1 MIVAPLGE
9 DRIPEVSSPHP
20 ESVGRHDVR
29 GNMSGA
35 SSALGSVARSQG
47 PQLLGRSRERER
59 IDGLI
64 EAASGGAGGMLVAHG
79 EAGVGKTALLAYAV
93 EAAHA
98 FRVLRTVGVEGE
110 MELPFAALQQL
121 CSPILELSERLPGPQ
136 RDALAVAFGVSAGQ
150 APNPFLVG
158 LAVLGLMSEAAEERP
173 LLCAVDDAQWL
184 DRASARAL
192 AFVARRLLA
201 EKIALLFAARD
212 VGEAFAGLPEV
223 HVEGLNAR
231 DARTLLESV
240 LPARLDAPILERL
253 IVEARGNPLALL
265 EMPRGLTPAQMA
277 GGFGV
282 PTALP
287 LSSQIEENF
296 MRRLGNLPG
305 DARRLLLLA
314 AADPVGDPA
323 LVWRAARQL
332 GIPEQAAEIVQ
343 SEGLL
348 ALDARV
354 AFRHPLVRSAV
365 YRASAPHD
373 RREVHQALAEA
384 TDPQVDPDRRAWH
397 RAQATSIPNEEVA
410 AELEHSAARAQA
422 RGGVAAAA
430 AFLERASALTPKE
443 SRRSGRALAAAH
455 AKLQAGALDDALRL
469 VATAESG
476 VLNALEQATAG
487 LLRGQISFLATRSS
501 DAAALLLNAAEQL
514 REVDPELARETYLEA
529 LTAAIFAGPL
539 AGAGPSSREVAQ
551 AARAAPRAHK
561 PRGPDLLLD
570 GLVAL
575 LSDTYDTAVP
585 ILRQA
590 QHEIVGAMSQ
600 AARLRWM
607 WGATVTTFHLWD
619 DEGWERLS
627 ELHLQLVRET
637 GALGDLPIALSH
649 RGQMHVFAGELA
661 LAASLQEALQEATE
675 LTGSPLAPYHAAG
688 LVAMRGRE
696 AETRQF
702 VDTARAEVIER
713 GEGAGLLFVDWA
725 ESVLYNG
732 LGRYPQALAAARR
745 VVGYAELALPVNWV
759 MPELI
764 EAAVR
769 AGSHELAAETDR
781 HLTDRSRA
789 SGTDW
794 ALGIAARSH
803 ALLADDEHAEDLYAE
818 AIERL
823 GRTRV
828 RIDLARAHL
837 LYGEWLR
844 RQPRR
849 ADARKQLRIAHEMF
863 TEFGM
868 EAFAERA
875 RIELQ
880 ASGEHARKRTVETQ
894 DQLTPQESQVCRLA
908 AQGNTNRE
916 IAAQLFISPHTVE
929 YHLRKAFRKLD
940 IKSRAQ
946 LADHLR

>member
-1 MIVAPLGE
+1 
-9 DRIPEVSSPHP
+9 
-20 ESVGRHDVR
+20 
-29 GNMSGA
+29 
-35 SSALGSVARSQG
+35 LGSVARSQG

-59 IDGLI
+59 IDGLL
-64 EAASGGAGGMLVAHG
+64 EAAGGGDGGMLVVHG
-79 EAGVGKTALLAYAV
+79 EAGVGKTALLEYAV
-93 EAAHA
+93 EAAQA

-121 CSPILELSERLPGPQ
+121 CLPILELSERLPGPQ
-136 RDALAVAFGVSAGQ
+136 RDALAVAFGVSAGP

-212 VGEAFAGLPEV
+212 VGKTFAGLPEV

-240 LPARLDAPILERL
+240 LPARLDTPILERL
-253 IVEARGNPLALL
+253 ILEARGNPLALL
-265 EMPRGLTPAQMA
+265 EMPRGLTAAQMA
-277 GGFGV
+277 GGFGM

-296 MRRLGNLPG
+296 TRRLGKLPG
-305 DARRLLLLA
+305 NARRLLLLA

-332 GIPEQAAEIVQ
+332 GIPEQAAEIVE

-373 RREVHQALAEA
+373 RREVHRALAEA
-384 TDPQVDPDRRAWH
+384 TDPELDPDRRAWH
-397 RAQATSIPNEEVA
+397 RAQATSIPDGEVA
-410 AELEHSAARAQA
+410 AELERSAARARA
-422 RGGVAAAA
+422 RGGFAAAA
-430 AFLERASALTPKE
+430 AFLERATALTPEE
-443 SRRSGRALAAAH
+443 SRRSARALTAAH

-476 VLNALEQATAG
+476 VLSELEQARAG
-487 LLRGQISFLATRSS
+487 LLRAQISFLATRGG
-501 DAAALLLNAAEQL
+501 DAASLLLEAAERL
-514 REVDPELARETYLEA
+514 RELDAELARDTYLEA
-529 LTAAIFAGPL
+529 LTAAIFAGRL
-539 AGAGPSSREVAQ
+539 AAPGASSPEVAK
-551 AARAAPRAHK
+551 AAGEAPRAGK

-570 GLVAL
+570 GLAAL
-575 LSDTYDTAVP
+575 LSDSYVAAVP
-585 ILRQA
+585 ILREA
-590 QHEIVGAMSQ
+590 QRAIGDETSQ
-600 AARLRWM
+600 TEQLRWM
-607 WGATVTTFHLWD
+607 WGATISAMLLWD
-619 DEGWERLS
+619 DEAWERLADR
-627 ELHLQLVRET
+627 HLQLVHET
-637 GALGDLPIALSH
+637 GALGELVVAVSH
-649 RGQMHVFAGELA
+649 RGQLHVFAGELA
-661 LAASLQEALQEATE
+661 LAASLHEVLQEAIE
-675 LTGSPLAPYHAAG
+675 LTGSPLAPYYEAG
-688 LVAMRGRE
+688 LLAMRGRE
-696 AETRQF
+696 PEARRF
-702 VDTARAEVIER
+702 IDTARAEVIER
-713 GEGAGLLFVDWA
+713 GEGAGLPFMDRA
-725 ESVLYNG
+725 ECLLYNG
-732 LGRYPQALAAARR
+732 LGRYPDALAAARR
-745 VVGYAELALPVNWV
+745 VVDHGELVPVNWAL
-759 MPELI
+759 PELI

-769 AGSHELAAETDR
+769 AGAPEHAAEADR
-781 HLTDRSRA
+781 CLTDRSRA
-789 SGTDW
+789 SGTEW

-803 ALLADDEHAEDLYAE
+803 ALLVDDGRADELYAE

-828 RIDLARAHL
+828 AVDLARAHL

-849 ADARKQLRIAHEMF
+849 ADARKELRIAHEMF
-863 TEFGM
+863 TDFGM

-880 ASGEHARKRTVETQ
+880 ATGEHARKRTAETV
-894 DQLTPQESQVCRLA
+894 DQLTPQESQVSRLA
-908 AQGNTNRE
+908 AQGQTNRE
-916 IAAQLFISPHTVE
+916 IAAQLFISPSTVE

-940 IKSRAQ
+940 VKSRIQ
-946 LADHLR
+946 LANRLPQLGSPSELARPERNGPHG